1 MLFNVIKLSRFLKT
15 MASPNM
21 KAIQI
26 KNAGGPEVLKYEEI
40 PRPEITEP
48 DDVLIKN
55 HFMGVNFI
63 DIYHRSGDYKIPL
76 PAVLGREG
84 AGVVDSVGNNVKDIV
99 PGNQVVYFGS
109 PSYAEYTKASSKY
122 VFKLPEGIDTKTAA
136 ASLLQGLTAY
146 TFVTQ
151 AYSVKKGDW
160 ILIQAAAGGVGGL
173 LTQLVKSFG
182 AHVIG
187 TVSSPEKA
195 ELAKKSGAEH
205 VINSTSQDIVK
216 EVMQIT
222 NNEGVH
228 AVYDG
233 VGKATL
239 ETSLTCIRRLGS
251 LISYGNASG
260 MIPPFNIYKLS
271 EKNIKLARPS
281 LGNYIYTKEEFQQYT
296 KELFDLIINGKLN
309 IKIWKIYKL
318 NEVRQAHEDLAQRK
332 TTGKLLLEP

>member
-1 MLFNVIKLSRFLKT
+1 
-15 MASPNM
+15 M
-21 KAIQI
+21 KAIKI
-26 KNAGGPEVLKYEEI
+26 KNTGGPEVLKYEEI
-40 PRPEITEP
+40 PRPEITDP

-99 PGNQVVYFGS
+99 PGNHVVYFGGS
-109 PSYAEYTKASSKY
+109 SYAEYTKTSTKY
-122 VFKLPEGIDTKTAA
+122 
-136 ASLLQGLTAY
+136 GLTAY

-151 AYSVKKGDW
+151 AYSVKNGDW

-173 LTQLVKSFG
+173 LTQLVKNFG

-195 ELAKKSGAEH
+195 ELAKKAGAEY
-205 VINSTSQDIVK
+205 VINSTSQDVVK
-216 EVMQIT
+216 EIMQIT

-239 ETSLTCIRRLGS
+239 ETSLNCVRRLGTF
-251 LISYGNASG
+251 ISYGNASG
-260 MIPPFNIYKLS
+260 MIPPFDIYRLS
-271 EKNIKLARPS
+271 AKNVKLARPTIV
-281 LGNYIYTKEEFQQYT
+281 NYIYTKEEFQQCT

-318 NEVRQAHEDLAQRK
+318 SEVRQAHEDLAQRK
-332 TTGKLLLEP
+332 TSGKLLLEP